1 MKKMVLTFSAFLMVL
16 NLSAQSFKTSLP
28 QDTPNPAFLE
38 TTNNESEL
46 AVTVTLSS
54 DLFVNEDGE
63 LTIDITLSEDSNDF
77 EGSDLTFASASLIS
91 FSGSGSVYQA
101 VIKPW
106 SLDFNWDSIGGDAAI
121 AVHAGVLT
129 GTTSGSSNNGASML
143 FRTALFNDTYWSR
156 GTPEVTL
163 GQNRAS
169 KDPTKIYYVWSY
181 PESGLREHK
190 LGLNAS
196 DATVTNGYISKV
208 SATGNGYEITVVPTN
223 AGEVRVT
230 IEGGQLDNANYSNVL
245 GGTFYWN
252 STSPGVEI
260 TTDAPALTNQP
271 FTATFNFSESVSGF
285 SISDITVSNASLS
298 NLSGSGDTYTVDV
311 TPTATGEVTLQLGE
325 ATVTDNNG
333 NGNFASEEV
342 SVSYDADA
350 PAVNISAATAVN
362 TTFTAN
368 ITFDEEVTGFE
379 LADIS
384 ITNATAANF
393 TGSGANYSVDIT
405 PVGSGDITIDIAAAA
420 AQDAAGNESTVASQ
434 VTVIADVTAPG
445 VVISADALV
454 NGAFSTTITF
464 SEEVTGFE
472 LSDIAVGNGTASN
485 LLGSGA
491 NYTADV
497 TPVTDGDVTLNIA
510 ADIAQDIAGNNNTA
524 ANEVTVSADLTAPG
538 VSISAAALVNGV
550 FTATITFDESVS
562 GFELADITL
571 ANGSASNLSG
581 SDDIYTVDITPTTDG
596 DVTIDIAAS
605 AAQDAAGNGNTV
617 ASQVTVEADLTAPG
631 VTISAV
637 AIVNAAFTA
646 TITFDESVSGFESA
660 DIVLTNGTASN
671 FSGADDTYTVD
682 ITPAA
687 DGNVTIDIPSA
698 AAQDD
703 AGNNN
708 PAADQVTVLADFTA
722 PEVVISAN
730 NLVNGAFTATITFS
744 EEVAGFELSD
754 ISVGNG
760 AASNLLGS
768 GASYTADITPDSDA
782 DVTIDI
788 AANIAKDAAD
798 NDNTAADQVTVMI
811 DLIAPGVSV
820 SADALVNGVFT
831 ATITFDEPVSGLELG
846 DINLSNA
853 AASNLSGSDAVY
865 TVDITPLTDGE
876 VTIDIAAA
884 VAQDAAGNENTIA
897 DQVTIQADLTAPTA
911 TITADTYVFNDF
923 SVTVTFDESVTGFD
937 ASDVTVTNGTLSNFT
952 GSGDTYTFDIA
963 LVNEGEITIDIAVNA
978 ASDAA
983 TNENPAAQKVIH
995 YDATQP
1001 TVIITADDYVNG
1013 LFTASITFSESV
1025 SGFELADLVVTN
1037 ATTANLS
1044 GSGTDYTV
1052 DVTPTAEGA
1061 ITFDIA
1067 GDVAA
1072 DAAGNDNTA
1081 ATQKVSEADFTA
1093 PTARIV
1099 AVQDLAWNNNEQ
1111 NASVTFSE
1119 DVLDFTADDVI
1130 ITNGNLVS
1138 MTYKSHLGLYFL
1150 TIQPTAEG
1158 VLTIDVAADVATDEA
1173 GNGNL
1178 VVEQKAIPTDF
1189 TAPVVTISSPEGTVS
1204 KLDVIPISFNAAEDI
1219 YVDYPEDIVV
1229 TNGVLTHDDEYENF
1243 FLEPAGEGTVTMT
1256 VPVHAI
1262 SDDALNEL
1270 TAPLSFSI
1278 ESDQTAPTFIFD
1290 ALGDIY
1296 WEEGSNSLEIEFS
1309 EAVAGLTTDDFTVSN
1324 GTLDALTAGTGN
1336 TWTLTITP
1344 TGEGSVDVT
1353 LAAGA
1358 VTDQVDLANEEGSF
1372 SIIAD
1377 YARPSVT
1384 VSGPDTKVNGTF
1396 QVAIE
1401 FSEAVTGFEAA
1412 DINCTRCVAG
1422 NVEGSDASYTVDIT
1436 PNDGEGSVKV
1446 EVRASIVE
1454 DIVGRNNTS
1463 SNVPRYVTDY
1473 VAPFARSISVPD
1485 YANGTFTIT
1494 ITLTEE
1500 VEGFDLSDII
1510 TTNASVANLSG
1521 SGTVYTVDIT
1531 PVTDGI
1537 VTIDLPTGMWQD
1549 EAGND
1554 NLAATQRTVMADFT
1568 APTLV
1573 VEAPEYVNGTAIVTL
1588 TFSEDVTGLVQSDM
1602 VVANGVVTG
1611 FTGSGSVYTARYFS
1625 DDEAEMK
1632 ISFPAGIGQDAA
1644 GNLTLAGPERTIIVD
1659 YTAPLFT
1666 ISHPEVVSGPF
1677 TATITFTEPVT
1688 GFELSDLTTT
1698 NANLSN
1704 LQGSDAL
1711 YTVDVVPTKENFM
1724 FLNLSSN
1731 KAQDLAGNGNSET
1744 VEQYIPVDFTAPT
1757 VAISAPAIAN
1767 GTFGATFTFSEE
1779 VTGFESS
1786 DVTLVNA
1793 TIANFTGD
1801 GTIFTADITP
1811 VSEGNITL
1819 DIAAAVATDL
1829 GGNSNETA
1837 DQQSILVDL
1846 TAPGVTITVDDP
1858 IVDRATVTITF
1869 DEAVTGFELADLV
1882 ISNGIASN
1890 LLGSDANYTFDLRAT
1905 ATGDLTIDIAEGVAQ
1920 DGAGNGNLAAEQ
1932 KVVSAQVIIPEVVIA
1947 APSLTNA
1954 AFEATI
1960 TFSELVGEFDI
1971 SDIVV
1976 GNGNASA
1983 LAGDGIVY
1991 TVQITPVTDGD
2002 VTIDIPAD
2010 AVVDID
2016 DNGNTAAEQR
2026 VTLADLTAPTVNIT
2040 GSDVTDH
2047 TITYTFTFSE
2057 EVTGFELADLTVE
2070 NGALSNFS
2078 GSGDTYTVDVAGEGS
2093 GSMKL
2098 TLAAAAVQDLAGN
2111 TNEEVSVENDLG
2123 YEFAPVFIST
2133 PTTSIDNSSTSYYSY
2148 AIEVTDDNGDDIDIS
2163 APVLPDWL
2171 SLDNIYTVS
2180 TAYTSRRLRGI
2191 AVDSKGNIFTTNI
2204 TDDVIYK
2211 FDTEGNQTVF
2221 AGTEEGYTDGT
2232 GTEARFKTLNRMAI
2246 DSEDNLYVVDQ
2257 SNRTIRKIT
2266 PSGVVSTLAG
2276 TNTSGAEDG
2285 TGTDA
2290 RFNSIG
2296 DITVDNN
2303 TGNVYVITQYGS
2315 AAALRQ
2321 ISSEGVV
2328 TTLTSSADGNGITAD
2343 SEGNLFYMNDSYQ
2356 VIKRDVSGNEAVL
2369 AGGGVERGSLAL
2381 QYIDGTGTAALFDDI
2396 YGMEVDDDGN
2406 LYLSDYG
2413 LLRRVSPEGIVTTLA
2428 GSPNSHGFRDGVS
2441 TNARFLWQFDIAV
2454 VSAEEIYVGDDFNER
2469 IRKVTGQPALLGRP
2483 NVSAG
2488 NYDVRLEAADDV
2500 TEPTS
2505 QAFTIAVS
2513 DVAAEIQ
2520 SIEILPIEEPDFIY
2534 VDFGNIL
2541 FEGFPVQYAVTYNKE
2556 VFVTGEPYIELSLAG
2571 ERLTYKSGSGSD
2583 RLIFEW
2589 TATADLNDSKEISY
2603 AGTDALKLNGGS
2615 IKDLDG
2621 TDMPLVLTD
2630 SFDSFF
2636 RVDKW
2641 TVKSITTT
2649 ATDGTYGI
2657 GDELEFIVEFESGSE
2672 FLSIDPTYDFV
2683 TLILNIEN
2691 DDDDYFDQYENDYE
2705 AGLEPNQVRI
2715 RVVVEEGDYTSDLD
2729 FVQYKEGDHYDF
2741 GDGAAYLYGYS
2752 YSDDYDFEFDGVFEF
2767 TDPDINHSIA
2777 AVKDIVIDGVRP
2789 TVDISFDNTIGTSFV
2804 ATLTFSEE
2812 ISGLEL
2818 ADLVVGNGVA
2828 SNLSG
2833 SGKVYTVDIAP
2844 TALGA
2849 VTLDMD
2855 AELVIDVAGNGNAV
2869 AEQAS
2874 ALAVSDS
2881 DNFNT
2886 TLTAVYDLDNAGY
2899 INAENG
2905 GTATIVFDKDVTGFE
2920 QSDIATTNLN
2930 ITSFVAISG
2939 SEYQV
2944 YFEAVAEGP
2953 ASMDVPA
2960 HVATDGTAG
2969 NSAATQLSM
2978 MADVTAPG
2986 VTIVADAL
2994 VNGVFTA
3001 TITFDESVT
3010 GFELSEINVGN
3021 GNASNLAGSGANYT
3035 VDITP
3040 ATDGDV
3046 TLDIAAAVAQDAAEN
3061 DNTVA
3066 DQLTVSA
3073 DLTAPGV
3080 AILADA
3086 LVNGAFTATITFD
3099 ESVTGF
3105 ELSDINVGN
3114 GNASNLAGTD
3124 ANYTVD
3130 ITPTTDGDVTLDIA
3144 AAVVQDAAENDN
3156 TVADQLTVSADL
3168 TAPGVAISAD
3178 ALINGVFTAT
3188 ITFDESVTGFEL
3200 ADIIVGNGTAANLSG
3215 TGAVYTVEIT
3225 PVAGGEVTLDVP
3237 ADVAQDAAEN
3247 GNTAATQLSVE
3258 TDTTAPDAPEITGIS
3273 DDTGRSDSDGI
3284 TSDKRI
3290 IIRGTAEPEAEVEIF
3305 SQFGLFSSTKAD
3317 ANGDW
3322 ILDNTHQDLFE
3333 IVVNLTA
3340 EAIDV
3345 AGNRSATSDVFVLTP
3360 DFTAP
3365 AKPVI
3370 TGISDD
3376 TGSSDSDG
3384 ITSDKRIIIQGT
3396 AEPNSEVEI
3405 FSQFGFFSSA
3415 QADANGD
3422 WILDNTHQN
3431 LFEIVVNLTA
3441 EAIDVAGNRSATSD
3455 VFVLTPDFTAP
3466 AKPIITGISDDT
3478 GASDTD
3484 GITNDKRITIHGTA
3498 EPGARVEIFS
3508 QFGLFNSTQADANG
3522 DWVLDNTHQNLFE
3535 IVVNLTAEAIDV
3547 AGNRSA
3553 TSDVFVL
3560 TPDFTAP
3567 AKPLITGIS
3576 DDTGISDSDGITNDK
3591 RITIHGTA
3599 EPGTRVE
3606 IFSQFGYFN
3615 SAQTDA
3621 NGDWVLD
3628 NTHRDL
3634 FEIGVNLTAEA
3645 VDLAG
3650 NRSATSDVF
3659 VLTPDFT
3666 APVKPLITGITEDT
3680 GSSDSDG
3687 ITSDKR
3693 IKIMG
3698 TAEPGSRV
3706 EIFSQF
3712 GYFNSAQADANGD
3725 WVLDNT
3731 HQNLFEIAVNL
3742 TAEAVDLAGN
3752 RSMTSDV
3759 FVLTP
3764 DFTEPDVAISVE
3776 SSAAEVYTIS
3786 AVFSEEVSGLQL
3798 DEVTVTGGRASEL
3811 TQQNA
3816 TTYTFLVTSS
3826 GGVTD
3831 VAINAGAA
3839 QDVAGNS
3846 STASNQLTLNASPV
3860 AGGEALINS
3869 VDFVEPEKIPSVNVY
3884 PNPAS
3889 KWLTIDLSEVNAES
3903 VDVAI
3908 VSLSGKSVFGTEDFG
3923 KQELKVDVSG
3933 YDNGLYL
3940 VLIST
3945 GTDVLK
3951 KKVLVKK

>member
-1 MKKMVLTFSAFLMVL
+1 MKKMVLTLSAFLMVL

-28 QDTPNPAFLE
+28 QDTPNPAFLA
-38 TTNNESEL
+38 TTNHESEL
-46 AVTVTLSS
+46 AVTITYSS

-63 LTIDITLSEDSNDF
+63 LTVTITLSEDSNDF
-77 EGSDLTFASASLIS
+77 EASDLNFSSASLVS
-91 FSGSGSVYQA
+91 FSGSGSVYEA

-106 SLDFNWDSIGGDAAI
+106 SLDFNWDGISGDAGI
-121 AVHAGVLT
+121 AVYAGTLT
-129 GTTSGSSNNGASML
+129 GATSGASNYRADL
-143 FRTALFNDTYWSR
+143 LLRTALFNDTYWTR

-163 GQNRAS
+163 GQNRGS
-169 KDPTKIYYVWSY
+169 RDPAKIYYVWRY
-181 PESGLREHK
+181 PKSGLRESK
-190 LGLNAS
+190 LGFNAS
-196 DATVTNGYISKV
+196 DATVTNGYISNV
-208 SATGNGYEITVVPTN
+208 RSTGNGYEITVVPTHP
-223 AGEVRVT
+223 GEVRVT
-230 IEGGQLDNANYSNVL
+230 IEGGQLDNSNYSNVL

-252 STSPGVEI
+252 STAPGVEI
-260 TTDAPALTNQP
+260 ITDAPDLTSEP

-285 SISDITVSNASLS
+285 SFSDITVSNASLS

-333 NGNFASEEV
+333 NGNFVSEEI

-350 PAVNISAATAVN
+350 PTVNISAATAVN
-362 TTFTAN
+362 ATFTAN

-384 ITNATAANF
+384 LTNATAANF
-393 TGSGANYSVDIT
+393 TGSGANYTVDIT
-405 PVGSGDITIDIAAAA
+405 PVASGDITIDIAAAA

-445 VVISADALV
+445 VAISADALV

-472 LSDIAVGNGTASN
+472 LSDIVVVNGTASN

-497 TPVTDGDVTLNIA
+497 TPATDGDVTINIA
-510 ADIAQDIAGNNNTA
+510 ADVVQDIAGNNNTVA
-524 ANEVTVSADLTAPG
+524 DEVTVSADLTAPG
-538 VSISAAALVNGV
+538 VSISATALVNGV

-571 ANGSASNLSG
+571 GNGSASNLSG
-581 SDDIYTVDITPTTDG
+581 SDDNYTVDITPTTDG
-596 DVTIDIAAS
+596 DITIDIAAS

-631 VTISAV
+631 VNISA
-637 AIVNAAFTA
+637 ATIVNAAFTA
-646 TITFDESVSGFESA
+646 TITFDEEVTGFELA

-671 FSGADDTYTVD
+671 FSGSDDTYTVD
-682 ITPAA
+682 ITPVT
-687 DGNVTIDIPSA
+687 DGDVTIDIPAA

-708 PAADQVTVLADFTA
+708 TAADQVTVLADFTA
-722 PEVVISAN
+722 PEVVISSN
-730 NLVNGAFTATITFS
+730 SLVNGTFTATITFS

-754 ISVGNG
+754 ISVVNG
-760 AASNLLGS
+760 TASNLLGS
-768 GASYTADITPDSDA
+768 GADYTADITLDGDA
-782 DVTIDI
+782 DVTINI
-788 AANIAKDAAD
+788 AANTAKDAAA
-798 NDNTAADQVTVMI
+798 NDNTAADQVTVMV
-811 DLIAPGVSV
+811 DLTTPAVSI

-831 ATITFDEPVSGLELG
+831 ATITFDESVSGFELA
-846 DINLSNA
+846 DISLSNA
-853 AASNLSGSDAVY
+853 TASNFSGSGAAY
-865 TVDITPLTDGE
+865 TVDITPVTDGD
-876 VTIDIAAA
+876 VTVNIAASA
-884 VAQDAAGNENTIA
+884 AQDAAGNGNTVA
-897 DQVTIQADLTAPTA
+897 DQATIQADLTAPTA
-911 TITADTYVFNDF
+911 TITADAYVFNDF
-923 SVTVTFDESVTGFD
+923 NVTVAFDESVTSF
-937 ASDVTVTNGTLSNFT
+937 DVTDITITNGTLSNFA

-963 LVNEGEITIDIAVNA
+963 LVNEGEITIDIAAGA
-978 ASDAA
+978 ANDAA
-983 TNENPAAQKVIH
+983 TNENPAAQKVIN

-1001 TVIITADDYVNG
+1001 TVAITADDYVNG
-1013 LFTASITFSESV
+1013 VFTASVTFSEGV
-1025 SGFELADLVVTN
+1025 NGFELADLVVTN

-1044 GSGTDYTV
+1044 GSGADYTI

-1061 ITFDIA
+1061 ITLDIA
-1067 GDVAA
+1067 AGVAA
-1072 DAAGNDNTA
+1072 DAAGNDNTV
-1081 ATQKVSEADFTA
+1081 ATQKSTEADFTA

-1099 AVQDLAWNNNEQ
+1099 AVQDLAWNNDEQ

-1119 DVLDFTADDVI
+1119 DVLGFTADDVI

-1189 TAPVVTISSPEGTVS
+1189 TAPVVTISSPEGTAS
-1204 KLDVIPISFNAAEDI
+1204 NLDVIPISFNAAEDI

-1229 TNGVLTHDDEYENF
+1229 TNGILTHDDEYENF

-1270 TAPLSFSI
+1270 TSPLNFSI
-1278 ESDQTAPTFIFD
+1278 ISDQTAPTFTFD
-1290 ALGDIY
+1290 ALGDTY
-1296 WEEGSNSLEIEFS
+1296 WEEGSNSLELEFS
-1309 EAVAGLTTDDFTVSN
+1309 EAITGLTADDFTVSN

-1336 TWTLTITP
+1336 IWTLTITP
-1344 TGEGSVDVT
+1344 AGEGSVDVT
-1353 LAAGA
+1353 LSAGA

-1377 YARPSVT
+1377 YANPST
-1384 VSGPDTKVNGTF
+1384 AITTPDTRVNGVF
-1396 QVAIE
+1396 QITVE
-1401 FSEAVTGFEAA
+1401 FSEPVTGFEVA
-1412 DINCTRCVAG
+1412 DIDCRRCVAS
-1422 NVEGSDASYTVDIT
+1422 NATGSGAIYTVDIT
-1436 PNDGEGSVKV
+1436 PNDGESSVRPQVLAGKV
-1446 EVRASIVE
+1446 T
-1454 DIVGRNNTS
+1454 DLVGRTNTA
-1463 SNVPRYVTDY
+1463 SNRATYHTDY
-1473 VAPFARSISVPD
+1473 IAPFAGSISVPD
-1485 YANGTFTIT
+1485 YANGTFTAT
-1494 ITLTEE
+1494 ITFNEE
-1500 VEGFDLSDII
+1500 IERFDLSDIV
-1510 TTNASVANLSG
+1510 TTNASVSNLSG
-1521 SGTVYTVDIT
+1521 SGTEYTVDIT

-1537 VTIDLPTGMWQD
+1537 VTIDLPEGMWQD
-1549 EAGND
+1549 IAGND
-1554 NLAATQRTVMADFT
+1554 NLAATQRTVMADFI
-1568 APTLV
+1568 APGV
-1573 VEAPEYVNGTAIVTL
+1573 AISSDDHVNGTFTATL
-1588 TFSEDVTGLVQSDM
+1588 TFDEAVTGLELSE
-1602 VVANGVVTG
+1602 VAVSNGKATKL
-1611 FTGSGSVYTARYFS
+1611 TGSGTNYTVT
-1625 DDEAEMK
+1625 
-1632 ISFPAGIGQDAA
+1632 ISPTNEGELTIDLSAGVAVDVA
-1644 GNLTLAGPERTIIVD
+1644 GNENTAATQAIAQVD
-1659 YTAPLFT
+1659 FTAPLFT
-1666 ISHPEVVSGPF
+1666 LSFPEVAIGPF

-1704 LQGSDAL
+1704 LLGSDAV
-1711 YTVDVVPTKENFM
+1711 YTVDVVPTQENFM
-1724 FLNLSSN
+1724 FLNLSSG
-1731 KAQDLAGNGNSET
+1731 KVFDLAGNGNSET
-1744 VEQYIPVDFTAPT
+1744 INQYIPVDFTAPA
-1757 VAISAPAIAN
+1757 VAIAVPAITN

-1779 VTGFESS
+1779 VVGFESS
-1786 DVTLVNA
+1786 DVTLTNA

-1801 GTIFTADITP
+1801 GTTFTADITP

-1819 DIAAAVATDL
+1819 DIAAAVAQDI
-1829 GGNSNETA
+1829 GGNINLAA
-1837 DQQSILVDL
+1837 DQKTVSADL

-1858 IVDRATVTITF
+1858 VLDGATVTITF
-1869 DEAVTGFELADLV
+1869 DEAVTGFELSDIV
-1882 ISNGIASN
+1882 IGNGTASN
-1890 LLGSDANYTFDLRAT
+1890 LLGSDANYTFDLRVT
-1905 ATGDLTIDIAEGVAQ
+1905 ATDDLTIDIAEGVAL

-1932 KVVSAQVIIPEVVIA
+1932 KVVSAQVIIPEVGIT
-1947 APSLTNA
+1947 APSLTNG

-1960 TFSELVGEFDI
+1960 TFSELIGEFDV

-1983 LAGDGIVY
+1983 LAGDGTVY
-1991 TVQITPVTDGD
+1991 TVQITPVTDGN
-2002 VTIDIPAD
+2002 VTIDIPANV
-2010 AVVDID
+2010 VVDID
-2016 DNGNTAAEQR
+2016 NNGNTAAEQSTTLVD
-2026 VTLADLTAPTVNIT
+2026 VTEPAVTIT

-2078 GSGDTYTVDVAGEGS
+2078 GSVDTYAIDVAGDGS
-2093 GSMKL
+2093 GLMKL
-2098 TLAAAAVQDLAGN
+2098 SLAAAAVQDLAGN
-2111 TNEEVSVENDLG
+2111 GNEEISVENDLD
-2123 YEFAPVFIST
+2123 YELAPVFIST

-2148 AIEVTDDNGDDIDIS
+2148 AIEVTDDNGDDIDLT
-2163 APVLPDWL
+2163 APVLPGWL

-2180 TAYTSRRLRGI
+2180 TAYTSNRLRGI
-2191 AVDSKGNIFTTNI
+2191 AVDSKGNIFTTDVTN
-2204 TDDVIYK
+2204 DVIYK

-2221 AGTEEGYTDGT
+2221 AGTKAGFKDGT
-2232 GTEARFKTLNRMAI
+2232 GTDASFNLPFRMAI
-2246 DSEDNLYVVDQ
+2246 DGEDNLYVADQ
-2257 SNRTIRKIT
+2257 NNRTIRKIT

-2276 TNTSGAEDG
+2276 SNTFGAEDG

-2303 TGNVYVITQYGS
+2303 TGNVYVITQYS
-2315 AAALRQ
+2315 NVAALRQ
-2321 ISSEGVV
+2321 TSPEGVV
-2328 TTLTSSADGNGITAD
+2328 TTLTSSADGEGIAVD
-2343 SEGNLFYMNDSYQ
+2343 SEGNLFYMNDSFQ
-2356 VIKRDVSGNEAVL
+2356 LIKRDVSGNEAVL
-2369 AGGGVERGSLAL
+2369 AGEGVERNSLAL
-2381 QYIDGTGTAALFDDI
+2381 QYIDGTGTDALFDDI
-2396 YGMEVDDDGN
+2396 YGMEVDSDGN

-2413 LLRRVSPEGIVTTLA
+2413 LLRRVSPEGVVTTLA
-2428 GSPNSHGFRDGVS
+2428 GKVNSKGNTDGAG
-2441 TNARFLWQFDIAV
+2441 TNARFQSQFDIAV
-2454 VSAEEIYVGDDFNER
+2454 VSAEEIYVGDDFNNR
-2469 IRKVTGQPALLGRP
+2469 IRRVIGQPALLGRP

-2488 NYDVRLEAADDV
+2488 NYEVTLEATDGV

-2505 QAFTIAVS
+2505 QAFTIAVA
-2513 DVAAEIQ
+2513 DIAAEIQ
-2520 SIEILPIEEPDFIY
+2520 SIEILPIEQPDFVY
-2534 VDFGNIL
+2534 VDFGNVL
-2541 FEGFPVQYAVTYNKE
+2541 FEGFPVQYAMTYNKE

-2615 IKDLDG
+2615 IKDLNG
-2621 TDMPLVLTD
+2621 VDMPLVLDD

-2636 RVDKW
+2636 RMSKW

-2657 GDELEFIVEFESGSE
+2657 GDELEFIVEFESDSE
-2672 FLSIDPTYDFV
+2672 LLSIDPTYDYATV
-2683 TLILNIEN
+2683 ILNIEN
-2691 DDDDYFDQYENDYE
+2691 DNNEYFNQYENDYE
-2705 AGLEPNQVRI
+2705 DGLEPNQVRI
-2715 RVVVEEGDYTSDLD
+2715 RVVVEEGDHSADLD
-2729 FVQYKEGDHYDF
+2729 FVRYEEDGYYSNR
-2741 GDGAAYLYGYS
+2741 GGAAYLYNYS
-2752 YSDDYDFEFDGVFEF
+2752 YTDDYDFEFDDVFEF
-2767 TDPDINHSIA
+2767 TNPDLNHSIA
-2777 AVKDIVIDGVRP
+2777 AVKDIVIDGIRP
-2789 TVDISFDNTIGTSFV
+2789 TVDISFDNSFGTSFV
-2804 ATLTFSEE
+2804 ATLTFSED
-2812 ISGLEL
+2812 ISDLEL
-2818 ADLVVGNGVA
+2818 SDLVVSNGIA

-2833 SGKVYTVDIAP
+2833 SGKVYTVDIVP
-2844 TALGA
+2844 STTGA
-2849 VTLDMD
+2849 VTLDMGAD
-2855 AELVIDVAGNGNAV
+2855 LVMDIAGNGNVVANQAV
-2869 AEQAS
+2869 T
-2874 ALAVSDS
+2874 LAVSDS

-2886 TLTAVYDLDNAGY
+2886 TLTAVYELDNAGY

-2920 QSDIATTNLN
+2920 QSDIVTTNLN

-2944 YFEAVAEGP
+2944 DFEAVAEGP
-2953 ASMDVPA
+2953 ASMDIPA
-2960 HVATDGTAG
+2960 HVATDGAAG
-2969 NSAATQLSM
+2969 NGAAVQLSM
-2978 MADVTAPG
+2978 MADFTGPG
-2986 VTIVADAL
+2986 VLITAGAMIE
-2994 VNGVFTA
+2994 GVFTA

-3010 GFELSEINVGN
+3010 GFEVADITVGN
-3021 GNASNLAGSGANYT
+3021 GNASNLSGTGANYT
-3035 VDITP
+3035 ADITP
-3040 ATDGDV
+3040 TTDGDV

-3080 AILADA
+3080 TIVADA
-3086 LVNGAFTATITFD
+3086 LVNGVFTATITFD

-3105 ELSDINVGN
+3105 ELSDIVVGN
-3114 GNASNLAGTD
+3114 GNASNLSGSGAD
-3124 ANYTVD
+3124 YTVD
-3130 ITPTTDGDVTLDIA
+3130 ISPTTDGDVTLDIA
-3144 AAVVQDAAENDN
+3144 AAVAQDAAENDN

-3188 ITFDESVTGFEL
+3188 ITFDESVTDFEL

-3225 PVAGGEVTLDVP
+3225 PVAGGEVTLDIP
-3237 ADVAQDAAEN
+3237 ADVVQDMAEN

-3305 SQFGLFSSTKAD
+3305 SQFGLFSRTKAD

-3322 ILDNTHQDLFE
+3322 VLDNTHQDLFE

-3340 EAIDV
+3340 EAVDL

-3384 ITSDKRIIIQGT
+3384 ITHDKRITIHGT

-3405 FSQFGFFSSA
+3405 FSQFGLFSSTR
-3415 QADANGD
+3415 ADTNGD
-3422 WILDNTHQN
+3422 WILDNTHQD

-3441 EAIDVAGNRSATSD
+3441 EAIDLAGNRSATSD

-3466 AKPIITGISDDT
+3466 AKPVITGISDDT
-3478 GASDTD
+3478 GSSDSD
-3484 GITNDKRITIHGTA
+3484 GVTSDKRITIHGTA
-3498 EPGARVEIFS
+3498 EPGSRVEIFS
-3508 QFGLFNSTQADANG
+3508 QFGLFNSTQADVNG

-3535 IVVNLTAEAIDV
+3535 IMVNLTAKAIDV

-3576 DDTGISDSDGITNDK
+3576 DDTGISDSDGIT
-3591 RITIHGTA
+3591 
-3599 EPGTRVE
+3599 
-3606 IFSQFGYFN
+3606 
-3615 SAQTDA
+3615 
-3621 NGDWVLD
+3621 
-3628 NTHRDL
+3628 
-3634 FEIGVNLTAEA
+3634 
-3645 VDLAG
+3645 
-3650 NRSATSDVF
+3650 
-3659 VLTPDFT
+3659 
-3666 APVKPLITGITEDT
+3666 
-3680 GSSDSDG
+3680 
-3687 ITSDKR
+3687 SDKR
-3693 IKIMG
+3693 IMIMG
-3698 TAEPGSRV
+3698 TAEPGTRV

-3731 HQNLFEIAVNL
+3731 HQDLFEIGVNLTAQAIDIAGNRSATSDVFVLTPDFTAPAKPIITGISDDTGSSDSDGITRDKRITIHGTAEPGSKVEIFSQFGYFNSAQADVNGDWVLDNTHQDLFEIGVNL

-3752 RSMTSDV
+3752 RSVTSDV

-3764 DFTEPDVAISVE
+3764 DFTDPDVAISVE

-3786 AVFSEEVSGLQL
+3786 AVFSEEVSGLKL
-3798 DEVTVTGGRASEL
+3798 DEVTVTGGTASEL

-3945 GTDVLK
+3945 GTNVLK